1 MFDSTIERYFGASR
15 YKRGLVPALLLL
27 LVLICSVCVNAQ
39 DSPGVHIVQPG
50 ETLWSISRQYGLDME
65 TLALVNDLSNP
76 NSIRVGQKLIV
87 SVSQSVEYTVQRGD
101 SLWAISAAFGVS
113 VDDIVRVNRITNPS
127 KIKAGQVLTIPL
139 GVGGVGVTPY
149 IEYSVTRGDTL
160 WDIAKAYNISV
171 DAVLAANPGV
181 VPTKLKVGDVIKV
194 PLGEYAR
201 SLGSTTVPR
210 YIWPVSGG
218 RITSEYGWRTDP
230 FTRQRSFHGGIDI
243 GLPEGSPIYASAAGV
258 VLEAGPKGNYGNAV
272 VIQHEDGLVTLYAH
286 ASKVLVKKGQ
296 RVVQGQLIARVGST
310 GRATGPHLHFEVRKN
325 DVTIDPR
332 SIVTAGK

>member
-50 ETLWSISRQYGLDME
+50 ETLWSISRQYGLDVE

-113 VDDIVRVNRITNPS
+113 VDDIARVNRITNPS

-139 GVGGVGVTPY
+139 GVGGVGV
-149 IEYSVTRGDTL
+149 
-160 WDIAKAYNISV
+160 
-171 DAVLAANPGV
+171 
-181 VPTKLKVGDVIKV
+181 
-194 PLGEYAR
+194 
-201 SLGSTTVPR
+201 
-210 YIWPVSGG
+210 
-218 RITSEYGWRTDP
+218 
-230 FTRQRSFHGGIDI
+230 
-243 GLPEGSPIYASAAGV
+243 
-258 VLEAGPKGNYGNAV
+258 
-272 VIQHEDGLVTLYAH
+272 
-286 ASKVLVKKGQ
+286 
-296 RVVQGQLIARVGST
+296 
-310 GRATGPHLHFEVRKN
+310 
-325 DVTIDPR
+325 
-332 SIVTAGK
+332 